1 MERQRTSLNGTWDF
15 WRDPTAALTHEA
27 LPAGQRVPVT
37 VPAPWQSQ
45 LAERM
50 DFGVGWYRRTVTLPA
65 LLPGER
71 LVLGID
77 AADREA
83 DVWWNG
89 EHVGSHEGGYLPFTV
104 DVTTAAHPGGNILII
119 RVADL
124 LEDFAETPHGKQSWY
139 GPVSGLW
146 QGVWVERRPAR
157 HITGARITPLGS
169 QVHVHMRIS
178 LLPEEDSPNE
188 DGARLFQVAFRVLDP
203 SGQAVATGTS
213 DSPSFTIYVEDPQL
227 WQPDSPNLY
236 RLELTL
242 PGPMEDRWTGTFGFR
257 TIEAREGRLLLNG
270 KPLMLR
276 GALDQD
282 YYPNLIYTPP
292 SAEMI
297 EDQLRKAKEMGLNC
311 LRVHI
316 KAADP
321 RYYEIADRLGILIW
335 TELPNW
341 KHLTREARRQGLET
355 LEGILERDW
364 NHPSIII
371 WTIIN
376 ENWGTNLSHDPAH
389 RQWLSDTYHALK
401 AHDPLRLV
409 VDNSACYGNF
419 HVITDIEDFH
429 NYYAIPD
436 HHEHWRNWVAAF
448 ANRAPWTFAPQ
459 FADAE
464 DWRHYA
470 MAPWEPLQRPYA
482 PEVERTGQEPLVV
495 SEFGNWGLPD
505 LTALRSC
512 LGDKDPWWF
521 QTGYEWDEGV
531 VFPHGV
537 EKRFTDYALH
547 TIFGDLAAL
556 TRASQWSQF
565 LAMKYEIEQMRKH
578 DSIQGYVIT
587 EFTDV
592 HWECN
597 GLLDM
602 CRNTKAYHSR
612 LQEINAD
619 DMIIPEWSRL
629 AYWEGETVTLDLL
642 FSHYSALDLAG
653 SSLVWQVEGMPEL
666 SGQFQN
672 LKPNPYGVTPIGQVQ
687 FAAPRVDRSR
697 QVQVAFELRD
707 MTGRVAARGS
717 QDLYFLPRRSL
728 SGITARVWAQEG
740 ALALDGL
747 TAAAKLEEAE
757 IAVAYELSEDLYR
770 FLQKGG
776 KVLWLAER
784 PTPKHAFLAN
794 PYPHV
799 FPRRGTPL
807 QGDWASSFSWV
818 RKGPL
823 FSDLPTDGTVNMAFA
838 GLTPDNYIAGVSPYD
853 YSQRVHAGIF
863 AGWVQKN
870 AALVAETPLGRG
882 RLLISTFRIGER
894 LADHPVAAAMYGQL
908 LAYLC
913 ACQQPEE

>member
-15 WRDPTAALTHEA
+15 WKDPTAAFTHDR
-27 LPAGQRVPVT
+27 LPAGQQTPVT
-37 VPAPWQSQ
+37 VPAPWQTQ
-45 LAERM
+45 IPERM
-50 DFGVGWYRRTVTLPA
+50 DFGVGWYRRTVNITA
-65 LLPGER
+65 LAPGER

-77 AADREA
+77 AADRVAE
-83 DVWWNG
+83 VWWNDQ
-89 EHVGSHEGGYLPFTV
+89 HVGSHEGGYLPFTI
-104 DVTTAAHPGGNILII
+104 DVTTAAHTGENTVIV
-119 RVADL
+119 RVADTL
-124 LEDFAETPHGKQSWY
+124 QSFLDAPHGKQSWY
-139 GPVSGLW
+139 GPISGLW
-146 QGVWVERRPAR
+146 QSVWVERRPAQ
-157 HITGARITPLGS
+157 HITGARITPLGD
-169 QVHVHMRIS
+169 QVHVHARIS
-178 LLPEEDSPNE
+178 LLPEEDSPQE
-188 DGARLFQVAFRVLDP
+188 EGARNFSLNFRVLDP
-203 SGQAVATGTS
+203 TGAQVAAGTS
-213 DSPSFTIYVEDPQL
+213 DSPSFTVHVENPRL
-227 WQPDSPNLY
+227 WHPDTPTLY

-242 PGPMEDRWTGTFGFR
+242 PGPMEDTWADTFGFR

-270 KPLMLR
+270 QPLMLR

-292 SAEMI
+292 SEEMI
-297 EDQLRKAKEMGLNC
+297 EDQLRKAKAMGLNC

-321 RYYEIADRLGILIW
+321 RYYTIADRLGLLIW

-341 KHLTREARRQGLET
+341 KYLTPEARRQGLET

-376 ENWGTNLSHDPAH
+376 ENWGTNLAHDPAH
-389 RQWLSDTYHALK
+389 RQWLAETYHALK

-436 HHEHWRNWVAAF
+436 HYLHWAKWVESF

-459 FADAE
+459 FSGAD
-464 DWRHYA
+464 DWQRYA
-470 MAPWEPLQRPYA
+470 RAPWEPVKRPDA
-482 PEVERTGQEPLVV
+482 PEVKRTGEEPLVV

-505 LTALRSC
+505 LSALRAC
-512 LGDKDPWWF
+512 TDGKDPWWF

-537 EKRFTDYALH
+537 ERRFTDYSLH
-547 TIFGDLAAL
+547 TVFGSLAAL
-556 TRASQWSQF
+556 TQASQWSQF
-565 LAMKYEIEQMRKH
+565 HAMKYEIEQMRKH
-578 DSIQGYVIT
+578 ESIQGYVIT

-602 CRNTKAYHSR
+602 CRNTKAYYTR
-612 LQEINAD
+612 MPEINSD
-619 DMIIPEWSRL
+619 DMLIPEWTRL
-629 AYWEGETVTLDLL
+629 AFWSGETVTLDLL
-642 FSHYSALDLAG
+642 FSHYSALNLAG
-653 SSLVWQVEGMPEL
+653 SRLTWQVEGSPDIA
-666 SGQFQN
+666 GQFQG
-672 LKPNPYGVTPIGQVQ
+672 LDPKAYGVTQLGQIQ
-687 FAAPRVDRSR
+687 FTAPQVERSR
-697 QVQVAFELRD
+697 RLQVTFDLHDSADRLVTRS
-707 MTGRVAARGS
+707 S
-717 QDLYFLPRRSL
+717 QEIYFLPRPAL
-728 SGITARVWAQEG
+728 DGITAQVWAQEKGLRQPGLQG
-740 ALALDGL
+740 ASRMEDAQ
-747 TAAAKLEEAE
+747 
-757 IAVAYELSEDLYR
+757 IAVAFDLTEDLYR
-770 FLQKGG
+770 FAQAGG
-776 KVLWLAER
+776 QVLWLAER
-784 PTPKHAFLAN
+784 PEPQHAFLAN

-807 QGDWASSFSWV
+807 QGDWASSLSWI

-823 FSDLPTDGTVNMAFA
+823 FTDLPTDGVVNMAFA
-838 GLTPDNYIAGVSPYD
+838 GLTPENYIAGISPAEYPLHA
-853 YSQRVHAGIF
+853 HAGIF

-882 RLLISTFRIGER
+882 RLLISTFRLGENI
-894 LADHPVAAAMYGQL
+894 ADHPIAAAMFQQM

-913 ACQQPEE
+913 DKQHG